1 MYEISSVL
9 WCVGTYALKENI
21 QTLMSLSKEVLG
33 YYRLLCLA
41 NIHVVPL
48 TGSGYAR

>member
-9 WCVGTYALKENI
+9 CVGTYALKENV
-21 QTLMSLSKEVLG
+21 QTVMSLSKEVLG

-41 NIHVVPL
+41 NIHVAPL